1 MATAKAVSKV
11 ETSSEKSF
19 IVMRQDLGILYR
31 VGLEGGGVVPDVLSG
46 QYTSIKA
53 AEYDIE
59 KYLVNRVQRG

>member
-1 MATAKAVSKV
+1 MAAASKAVSKV

-19 IVMRQDLGILYR
+19 IVMKQDLSILYR
-31 VGLEGGGVVPDVLSG
+31 VGLEGGGVVPDILSG

-59 KYLVNRVQRG
+59 KYLANRTRG